1 MTLRSRLTAES
12 KLGKPVSFPREDI
25 GGWILVIEL
34 MYQLIR
40 EKGYEI
46 SRKQIKRTAL
56 KICLEGSISWPS
68 ELITSRV
75 STLMAGVNWIFGH

>member
-12 KLGKPVSFPREDI
+12 KLGKPISFSREDI
-25 GGWILVIEL
+25 GGWILVFEL

-40 EKGYEI
+40 EKGYDI

-56 KICLEGSISWPS
+56 KICREGSISWP
-68 ELITSRV
+68 
-75 STLMAGVNWIFGH
+75 